1 MRTPGDHVIVVF
13 GATGDLAG
21 VRSSRGFTTSTVP
34 ALSRWAIAAPMP
46 RVASVKWLA
55 EIELAARAFGGYFQ
69 ANRYHIGGQL
79 LTSQAVRSLITW
91 PQTGNTLAPG
101 QAMVRGLAWSQ
112 SRHPR
117 QSGWPAGSADARSAG
132 RRRPAWSLLRSGLG
146 HAVGEL
152 GARGDL
158 KFLERVGEVGLDGA
172 QCDVELLSDL
182 PGCAQTTS

>member
-112 SRHPR
+112 S
-117 QSGWPAGSADARSAG
+117 PAPASIWVAG
-132 RRRPAWSLLRSGLG
+132 RFSGCAIGLG
-146 HAVGEL
+146 AEDQRGSCYVPAL
-152 GARGDL
+152 VMLLASWAR
-158 KFLERVGEVGLDGA
+158 VVI
-172 QCDVELLSDL
+172 
-182 PGCAQTTS
+182 

>member
-21 VRSSRGFTTSTVP
+21 ARSSRGSTTSTVP

-91 PQTGNTLAPG
+91 PRTMAWPG
-101 QAMVRGLAWSQ
+101 ASVFPVCGQVISDRTAC
-112 SRHPR
+112 
-117 QSGWPAGSADARSAG
+117 
-132 RRRPAWSLLRSGLG
+132 
-146 HAVGEL
+146 
-152 GARGDL
+152 
-158 KFLERVGEVGLDGA
+158 EVSS
-172 QCDVELLSDL
+172 C
-182 PGCAQTTS
+182 PPM